1 MQKLIGQ
8 SLGRY
13 HVLEKIGEGG
23 MATVY
28 KAYDTRLER
37 DVALKIIRKEA
48 FSQEVIERILKRFER
63 EAKALS
69 KLTHP
74 NIVPIID
81 FGDEGGSPYLV
92 MPLIDGGTLKK
103 ELEKKAYSGYEAA
116 LLLHPIARALEYA
129 HTRGILHRDVK
140 PSNIL
145 ITDNGDPM
153 LSDFGVAKILE
164 EGEGATLTGTGVGLG
179 TPEYMAPEQ
188 WVGKA
193 TAASD
198 QYSLGVVFYEM
209 VTSRRPF
216 SAETPAAV
224 LLKQATEPLPRPKE
238 IVPGLADRVE
248 KVLFKSLAKREED
261 RYPNMGEFA
270 TALKKLETG
279 EADVDGLQK
288 PPSIV
293 EKSFINQP
301 ETYATLDQ
309 FETGLQSPKH
319 QVPRTPP
326 EPATGKGKGNLGGK
340 IALGVAGI
348 GILVLLIGAVSG
360 WFAPK
365 RAPAMTSAATDT
377 AAPATK
383 APTSTKPAA
392 TKTPAATPTLAVV
405 TQVSSKDGMV
415 MVYVPAGEFSM
426 GSDEGD
432 DDEQPVHT
440 VYLDAYWIDQTEV
453 TNAMYEKCVAAG
465 VCSKPAKSQSYTR
478 ASYYGNPTYADYPVI
493 YVNWYQAEEYCQWAG
508 RELPTEAQW
517 EKAARGTDG
526 RTFPWG
532 NATPTSDLANFNSN
546 IGDTT
551 EVGSYPDGAS
561 PYGAL
566 DMAGNVWEW
575 VADWQGDYP
584 SGMVSNPM
592 GPASGEYRVLRG
604 GSWDNNEGLI
614 RSADRD
620 GDYPSCANRNNGFR
634 CATSL
639 H

>member
-1 MQKLIGQ
+1 MKDLIGQ

-224 LLKQATEPLPRPKE
+224 LL
-238 IVPGLADRVE
+238 
-248 KVLFKSLAKREED
+248 
-261 RYPNMGEFA
+261 
-270 TALKKLETG
+270 
-279 EADVDGLQK
+279 
-288 PPSIV
+288 
-293 EKSFINQP
+293 
-301 ETYATLDQ
+301 
-309 FETGLQSPKH
+309 
-319 QVPRTPP
+319 
-326 EPATGKGKGNLGGK
+326 
-340 IALGVAGI
+340 
-348 GILVLLIGAVSG
+348 
-360 WFAPK
+360 
-365 RAPAMTSAATDT
+365 
-377 AAPATK
+377 
-383 APTSTKPAA
+383 
-392 TKTPAATPTLAVV
+392 
-405 TQVSSKDGMV
+405 
-415 MVYVPAGEFSM
+415 
-426 GSDEGD
+426 
-432 DDEQPVHT
+432 
-440 VYLDAYWIDQTEV
+440 
-453 TNAMYEKCVAAG
+453 
-465 VCSKPAKSQSYTR
+465 
-478 ASYYGNPTYADYPVI
+478 
-493 YVNWYQAEEYCQWAG
+493 
-508 RELPTEAQW
+508 
-517 EKAARGTDG
+517 
-526 RTFPWG
+526 
-532 NATPTSDLANFNSN
+532 
-546 IGDTT
+546 
-551 EVGSYPDGAS
+551 
-561 PYGAL
+561 
-566 DMAGNVWEW
+566 
-575 VADWQGDYP
+575 
-584 SGMVSNPM
+584 
-592 GPASGEYRVLRG
+592 
-604 GSWDNNEGLI
+604 
-614 RSADRD
+614 
-620 GDYPSCANRNNGFR
+620 
-634 CATSL
+634 
-639 H
+639 

>member
-293 EKSFINQP
+293 EKSSINQP

-465 VCSKPAKSQSYTR
+465 VCSKPEKRRSYTR

-493 YVNWYQAEEYCQWAG
+493 YVDWYRAEDYCQWAG

-526 RTFPWG
+526 RTYPWG
-532 NATPTSDLANFNSN
+532 NATPTSDLVNFNSN